1 MIDHGQ
7 VIRNWLGTGSI
18 NIFGAPFSGKD
29 TVGNRLA
36 AELQG
41 VLLSSGEI
49 LRNAQAQD
57 EALKNEM
64 NSGALA
70 NTDKFRSIVL
80 PYFAKEE
87 LKDSPLIM
95 SSIGRW
101 EGEEYDVIEAAKNAG
116 HPIMVALQLEI
127 SSEEMERRR
136 QLALESGDRGNRGDD
151 NSVEI
156 LQKRIAEYQEKT
168 LPVLATYEKMGLL
181 LKVNTEEDRDTVFH
195 KVLEAI
201 ADFATKN
208 S

>member
-7 VIRNWLGTGSI
+7 IIGNWIGTGSI

-36 AELQG
+36 DELQG

-80 PYFAKEE
+80 PYFAKPE
-87 LKDSPLIM
+87 LKDSPLVM

-101 EGEEYDVIEAAKNAG
+101 EGEEFDVIEAAKNAG
-116 HPIMVALQLEI
+116 HPIKVALQLEI
-127 SSEEMERRR
+127 SPEEMERRR

-151 NSVEI
+151 NSVEV

-181 LKVNTEEDRDTVFH
+181 VKVHTEEDRDTVFR

-201 ADFATKN
+201 ADFSIN
-208 S
+208 H

>member
-127 SSEEMERRR
+127 SPEEMERRR

-156 LQKRIAEYQEKT
+156 LQKRISEYKEKT

-181 LKVNTEEDRDTVFH
+181 VKVNTEEDRDTVFR

-208 S
+208 

>member
-7 VIRNWLGTGSI
+7 IIRNWIGAGSI
-18 NIFGAPFSGKD
+18 NIFGKPFSGKD

-49 LRNAQAQD
+49 LRQAQSND
-57 EALKNEM
+57 EILKNEM

-87 LKDSPLIM
+87 LKDKPLIM

-101 EGEEYDVIEAAKNAG
+101 EGEEIDVIKAAEAAG
-116 HPIMVALQLEI
+116 HPIKVALELVI
-127 SSEEMERRR
+127 SEEEMEKRR
-136 QLALESGDRGNRGDD
+136 QAALESGDRGSRGDD
-151 NSVEI
+151 NSEEV
-156 LQKRIAEYQEKT
+156 LQKRIDEFNEKT

-181 LKVNTEEDRDTVFH
+181 VRVQTDSDRDTVFRR
-195 KVLEAI
+195 VLEAI
-201 ADFATKN
+201 SDFSIN
-208 S
+208 N

>member
-7 VIRNWLGTGSI
+7 IIRNWIGSGSI
-18 NIFGAPFSGKD
+18 NIFGPPFSGKD

-49 LRNAQAQD
+49 LRQAQAED
-57 EALKNEM
+57 EALKKEM

-87 LKDSPLIM
+87 LNGKPLIM

-101 EGEEYDVIEAAKNAG
+101 EGEEHDVIEAAKNAG
-116 HPIMVALQLEI
+116 HPIKVALQLEI
-127 SSEEMERRR
+127 SPEAMEQRR
-136 QLALESGDRGNRGDD
+136 QLALESGDRGGRGDD
-151 NSVEI
+151 NSPEV
-156 LQKRIAEYQEKT
+156 LQKRIDEFNEKT
-168 LPVLATYEKMGLL
+168 LPVLATYEKLGLL
-181 LKVNTEEDRDTVFH
+181 VKVSAEEDRDTVFY

-201 ADFATKN
+201 SDFSIEN
-208 S
+208 

>member
-101 EGEEYDVIEAAKNAG
+101 AGEEYDVIEAAKNAG

-127 SSEEMERRR
+127 SPEEMERRR

-156 LQKRIAEYQEKT
+156 LQKRISEYKEKT

-181 LKVNTEEDRDTVFH
+181 VKVNTEEDRETVFR

-208 S
+208 

>member
-36 AELQG
+36 TELQG

-127 SSEEMERRR
+127 SPEEMERRR

-156 LQKRIAEYQEKT
+156 LQKRISEYQEKT

-181 LKVNTEEDRDTVFH
+181 VKVNTEEDRDTVFR

-208 S
+208 

>member
-70 NTDKFRSIVL
+70 DTDKFRSIVL

-101 EGEEYDVIEAAKNAG
+101 AGEEYDVIEAAKNAG

-127 SSEEMERRR
+127 SPEEMERRR

-156 LQKRIAEYQEKT
+156 LQKRISEYQEKT

-181 LKVNTEEDRDTVFH
+181 VKVNTEEDRDTVFH

-208 S
+208 

>member
-127 SSEEMERRR
+127 SPEEMERRR

-156 LQKRIAEYQEKT
+156 LQKRISEYQEKT

-181 LKVNTEEDRDTVFH
+181 VKVNTEEDRDTVFR
-195 KVLEAI
+195 KALEAI

-208 S
+208 

>member
-1 MIDHGQ
+1 MVDHGQ

-57 EALKNEM
+57 EALRNEM

-127 SSEEMERRR
+127 SPEEMERRR

-156 LQKRIAEYQEKT
+156 LQKRISEYQEKT

-181 LKVNTEEDRDTVFH
+181 VKVNTEEDRDTVFY

-208 S
+208 

>member
-101 EGEEYDVIEAAKNAG
+101 AGEEYDVIEAAKNAG

-127 SSEEMERRR
+127 SPEEMERRR

-156 LQKRIAEYQEKT
+156 LQKRISEYKEKT

-181 LKVNTEEDRDTVFH
+181 VKVNTEEDRDTVFR

-208 S
+208 

>member
-7 VIRNWLGTGSI
+7 IIRNWIGTGSI
-18 NIFGAPFSGKD
+18 NIFGKPFSGKD

-49 LRNAQAQD
+49 LRQAQSND
-57 EALKNEM
+57 ETLKNEM

-87 LKDSPLIM
+87 LKDKPLIM

-101 EGEEYDVIEAAKNAG
+101 EGEEVDVIKAAEAAG
-116 HPIMVALQLEI
+116 HPIKAALELVVSE
-127 SSEEMERRR
+127 EEMEERR
-136 QLALESGDRGNRGDD
+136 QAALESGDRGGRGDD
-151 NSVEI
+151 NSEEV
-156 LQKRIAEYQEKT
+156 LQRRIDEYNEKT
-168 LPVLATYEKMGLL
+168 LPVLATYEIMGLL
-181 LKVNTEEDRDTVFH
+181 IRVQADADRDTVFRN
-195 KVLEAI
+195 VLEAI
-201 ADFATKN
+201 SDFSIDN
-208 S
+208 